1 MPEMDDYRN
10 RLAAAKQHYPFS
22 KWEKWGI
29 KQHTEQALK
38 AFSAV
43 FNHLIERLAEL
54 GEHALERDKIAAFRQ
69 AVEALNALN
78 ERNEILIETDER
90 EDLCNLC
97 NIIATA
103 ATIDP
108 RNYGNGEGP
117 ASEWR
122 DW

>member
-1 MPEMDDYRN
+1 MDDYRN
-10 RLAAAKQHYPFS
+10 CLAAAKECYPFS
-22 KWEKWGI
+22 KWAEWGI
-29 KQHTEQALK
+29 EQHTEKALNL
-38 AFSAV
+38 FSAV
-43 FNHLIERLAEL
+43 FNHLIERLTAL
-54 GEHALERDKIAAFRQ
+54 GERAPESDKIAAFRQ

-78 ERNEILIETDER
+78 EKNELLIETDER

-103 ATIDP
+103 AAIDP
-108 RNYGNGEGP
+108 GKYGHGEGP